1 VSFVA
6 DAALVESIDAAT
18 AEWRQG
24 DIIDLRAIGWLA
36 LVDAPLTE
44 HPSAASATEDS
55 NVAYVFAEVEA
66 LVVVSQ
72 TCDVIRG
79 CSSRPH
85 VELAGLVR
93 LEEPVAGEARRGSR
107 PRFVPVPGAGGD
119 AFADLDVIVTAEKS
133 LLARLD
139 RVEGLPT
146 ETDQRR
152 FGRGV
157 GRVYSRFAFPDDLSF
172 ALAPLVERVRAKHD
186 RDSDEG
192 RALAALEEIRVT
204 GTPSWSG
211 DEVDVFLT
219 FAPATRAE
227 ALAVLSEEDW
237 DGVVD
242 GWLRRADSQGV
253 VRSVDGAMV
262 PLDELSAR
270 EYVDSDPLD
279 LDYLSWAPSGSTRR

>member
-1 VSFVA
+1 MSFAA
-6 DAALVESIDAAT
+6 DTTLVEGIDAAT

-24 DIIDLRAIGWLA
+24 DVVDLGAIGWLA
-36 LVDAPLTE
+36 VADAPLTE
-44 HPSAASATEDS
+44 HAAAASATQDS

-66 LVVVSQ
+66 MVVVSQ

-79 CSSRPH
+79 CASRPH

-119 AFADLDVIVTAEKS
+119 AFADLDVIVTVEKS
-133 LLARLD
+133 LLVRL
-139 RVEGLPT
+139 RRIAGLPT

-152 FGRGV
+152 FGRGA
-157 GRVYSRFAFPDDLSF
+157 GRVYSRFAFPDDLSL
-172 ALAPLVERVRAKHD
+172 ALAKLVERVRAKHD

-192 RALAALEEIRVT
+192 RALAALEAIRVT
-204 GTPSWSG
+204 GTPSWSA

-237 DGVVD
+237 DQIVD
-242 GWLRRADSQGV
+242 GWLRRASSGGV
-253 VRSVDGAMV
+253 IRSVDGAMV
-262 PLDELSAR
+262 PLDEFSAR

-279 LDYLSWAPSGSTRR
+279 LDYLSWPSVRGQVH